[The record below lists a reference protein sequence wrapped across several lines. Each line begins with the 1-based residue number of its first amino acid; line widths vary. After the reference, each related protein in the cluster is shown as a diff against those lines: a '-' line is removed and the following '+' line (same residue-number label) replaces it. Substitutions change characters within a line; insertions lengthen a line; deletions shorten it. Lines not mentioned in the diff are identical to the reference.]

1 MLTYRWMMMAEPKAM
16 IVDADKLRP
25 CPWNTNILT
34 PENEAKLEAS
44 IKRFGFFR
52 PVVVREVGGELEILG
67 GEHRWQIA
75 KKLGMKVPVM
85 NLGAIDDTKAR
96 EIMLTD
102 NARYGV
108 DDTISLAEFLKEMGD
123 TAALQDFLPYT
134 ETDIA
139 EIFSSVDIAL
149 DDLEIEENFEQEAEK
164 EPEPPA
170 AKAPKTHTIMRFKVS
185 LRDAERLTALIA
197 STQKKHGYT
206 AADDLT
212 NAGDALV
219 HLLFDQFETPA
230 EEDEGELADEDVPL
244 GELV

>member
-1 MLTYRWMMMAEPKAM
+1 MTDYGNMALSEPKAM

-52 PVVVREVGGELEILG
+52 PVVVREVGGEMEILG
-67 GEHRWQIA
+67 GEHRWIIA
-75 KKLGMKVPVM
+75 KKLGMKVPIM
-85 NLGAIDDTKAR
+85 NLGAIDDQKAK

-123 TAALQDFLPYT
+123 TASLQDFLPYT
-134 ETDIA
+134 DTDIE

-149 DDLEIEENFEQEAEK
+149 EDLEIAENFEREE
-164 EPEPPA
+164 ENDPEPPA

-206 AADDLT
+206 AADELT

-219 HLLFDQFETPA
+219 HLLVDQFETPA
-230 EEDEGELADEDVPL
+230 EQEGEDFEL
-244 GELV
+244 GDLD